1 MHVGISKCA
10 RQLPGWEACEARNG
24 AYLLFRAFFASAPGR
39 QKMSHNIAGI
49 DVHKKLL
56 VVIVADAAKPEVA
69 LQGRRFGTG
78 SGELRHLSAWLS
90 QLGVVEA
97 VMESTAQYWK
107 PVWME
112 LEPHLRLHLAQA
124 QSNKAPKGRKSDL
137 ADAKRLVRRFVAGEL
152 MLSFIPEPEQRAWRM
167 VTRGR
172 LQLIRERVQVQNQV
186 ESLLEE
192 GRIKLSSV
200 IRDLLGVSGRRI
212 LHAIAQGES
221 SPEALAARGDKHL
234 KCSLA
239 VLEDALTGSMGDIH
253 RQLLAQHLDRIEL
266 IDRQIDALNKLAA
279 SRMQKYQ
286 DAVSRLIEIPGIGAE
301 AAQEILAEIGSE
313 AAAFPSAEQL
323 ASWIGVCPGS
333 NESAGEN
340 HSGRS
345 AKGNRFLRR
354 LLCQVAQA
362 AARTNGSHLQV
373 VFKRL
378 VIRLGY
384 VKAVWAIAHRICKI
398 VWKVLRKGDRF
409 IESSETRNPKAVQR
423 AINHHLK
430 ALRRLGYS
438 IPLAPEAARG

>member
-1 MHVGISKCA
+1 
-10 RQLPGWEACEARNG
+10 
-24 AYLLFRAFFASAPGR
+24 
-39 QKMSHNIAGI
+39 MSHTIAGI

-56 VVIVADAAKPEVA
+56 VVVIADEAKPDVP
-69 LQGRRFGTG
+69 LQSRRFGTG
-78 SGELRHLSAWLS
+78 SAELHHLSAWLS
-90 QLGVVEA
+90 QYGVVEA

-124 QSNKAPKGRKSDL
+124 QSNKAPHGRKSDL

-172 LQLIRERVQVQNQV
+172 LQLIREKVQLQNQI

-200 IRDLLGVSGRRI
+200 ITDLLGVSGRRI
-212 LHAIAQGES
+212 LRAMAQGET
-221 SPEALAARGDKHL
+221 SPEALAALGDRHL
-234 KCSLA
+234 KCGLPA
-239 VLEDALTGSMGDIH
+239 LLDALTGSMGDIH
-253 RQLLAQHLDRIEL
+253 CRLLTQHLDRIDL
-266 IDRQIDALNKLAA
+266 IDRQIEELNKLAA
-279 SRMQKYQ
+279 TQMQKYQ
-286 DAVSRLIEIPGIGAE
+286 DAVTRLIEIPGIGAE
-301 AAQEILAEIGSE
+301 AAQEIIAEIGPE

-354 LLCQVAQA
+354 LLCQSAQA
-362 AARTNGSHLQV
+362 AARTNGSHLQS

-378 VIRLGY
+378 VVRLGY
-384 VKAVWAIAHRICKI
+384 VKAIWAIAHRICKI
-398 VWKVLRKGDRF
+398 VGMSCAKGRDSSSSAKPEIRKLFNARSIITSKLFADSVIRSPRFLNLLPPGSDFRRSGVFGKV
-409 IESSETRNPKAVQR
+409 SQMY
-423 AINHHLK
+423 NHT
-430 ALRRLGYS
+430 A
-438 IPLAPEAARG
+438 

>member
-1 MHVGISKCA
+1 MCHK
-10 RQLPGWEACEARNG
+10 
-24 AYLLFRAFFASAPGR
+24 
-39 QKMSHNIAGI
+39 IAGI

-56 VVIVADAAKPEVA
+56 VVVVADAAKPDVV
-69 LQGRRFGTG
+69 LLSGRFGAG
-78 SGELRHLSAWLS
+78 AAELGRLLAWLRE
-90 QLGVVEA
+90 QGVGEA

-124 QSNKAPKGRKSDL
+124 QSNKAPKGRRSDW

-172 LQLIRERVQVQNQV
+172 LQLIRERVQLQNQV

-200 IRDLLGVSGRRI
+200 ITDLLGASGKRI
-212 LHAIAQGES
+212 LRAMAKGETR
-221 SPEALAARGDKHL
+221 PEALAVLGDKAL
-234 KCSLA
+234 KCGLVA
-239 VLEDALTGSMGDIH
+239 LEDALTGSMGDIH
-253 RQLLAQHLDRIEL
+253 RQLLTQHLDRIEL
-266 IDRQIDALNKLAA
+266 IDRQIEELNQLAA
-279 SRMQKYQ
+279 AQMHRYQ
-286 DAVSRLIEIPGIGAE
+286 DAVTRLIEIPGIGAE
-301 AAQEILAEIGSE
+301 AAQEILAEIGPE
-313 AAAFPSAEQL
+313 ASAFPSAEQL

-354 LLCQVAQA
+354 LLCQAAQA
-362 AARTNGSHLQV
+362 AARTEGSHLQAL
-373 VFKRL
+373 FKRF
-378 VIRLGY
+378 VVRLGY

-398 VWKVLRKGDRF
+398 IYNVLHKGARF
-409 IESSETRNPKAVQR
+409 IEFSEARNPRAVQR

-438 IPLAPEAARG
+438 IPSAPQPAVAARG